1 MLEAILRAESG
12 RITAALAA
20 RFRDLDLAEEA
31 LAEASARAVTAYIA
45 QNSSTV
51 PFQ

>member
-31 LAEASARAVTAYIA
+31 LAEACARAVSAWVSA
-45 QNSSTV
+45 
-51 PFQ
+51 